1 MPAERAEVGVEAVEV
16 EVVGVAEAVAVADPQ
31 EVCSVARRQLHSL
44 SVGRC
49 LLRNTR

>member
-1 MPAERAEVGVEAVEV
+1 MPAERAEVGVEAVVVEV
-16 EVVGVAEAVAVADPQ
+16 EVVGVAEAVADPQ